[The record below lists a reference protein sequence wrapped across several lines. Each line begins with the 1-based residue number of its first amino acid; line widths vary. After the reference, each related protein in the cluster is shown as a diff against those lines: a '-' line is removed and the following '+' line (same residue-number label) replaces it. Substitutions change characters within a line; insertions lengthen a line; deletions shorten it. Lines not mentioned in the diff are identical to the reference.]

1 MPTIEDTISQE
12 EIDALLGHN
21 YITSNSDIQKF
32 KKHNDIKKSSGIGH
46 IDYKKGNGKRN
57 IISEKFLESK
67 IQEVPKE
74 PAKTKSSTGFDIDY
88 GDHDLE
94 KSSTDRQRYKKE
106 QVNDFKSSTGFD
118 IDYGDHD
125 LEKTSLDRQRY
136 EKEQVDDFNAK
147 RRKKEQEE
155 WKAKD
160 RANNKWAEDIGITTH
175 STGDIANNPG
185 RLYKQF
191 IDDFNKDGAQ
201 KIGAIAER
209 DYAGHF
215 NKDLSVTNKRKEQLL
230 SRRWKKTL
238 EEVTPDAS
246 RETYKQE
253 KMAMEKF
260 SKDYNLD
267 IDLSDYKTSTMGRIA
282 NRIRGNKNISRDEA
296 IQRMHDSYMSK
307 TDEYLKSLKEQHEAG
322 KLTDRQHLR
331 RANVGYTKRAAAI
344 ERGEAKAASKNLS
357 KLGWKGKAGA
367 AAALLA
373 LGGVIGNQFS
383 GGHQSNAQLYN
394 PNPQPQYAN

>member
-1 MPTIEDTISQE
+1 MADIISQK
-12 EIDALLGHN
+12 EIDELLGRN
-21 YITSNSDIQKF
+21 YITDNSSMQKF

-67 IQEVPKE
+67 IPEVPKE
-74 PAKTKSSTGFDIDY
+74 LRKPQTPLVSEITAAAKTKSSTGFDIDY
-88 GDHDLE
+88 G
-94 KSSTDRQRYKKE
+94 
-106 QVNDFKSSTGFD
+106 G
-118 IDYGDHD
+118 HD
-125 LEKTSLDRQRY
+125 LEKTSLDQQRY
-136 EKEQVDDFNAK
+136 VKEHVDDFNAE

-185 RLYKQF
+185 RLYKRF

-307 TDEYLKSLKEQHEAG
+307 TDEYLKGLKEQHEAG